1 MFFRGVETTNQLLM
15 YYSQVQIKRRCYLML
30 SSFLVEFGMLFSPFI
45 PRKGLILPHFPRP
58 MPSGALR
65 DLAQLAMRLTQRK
78 KRSLASV
85 ILPPILTQTYKTDI
99 SKRSWTKHGNL
110 RGVEFDVTMFFFS
123 FFFIVQ
129 SYLMT
134 RSNDLSVFRRTF
146 DGRHKRQRTALG
158 AWMYSDVQPAHCYV
172 QLMMEKPSMI
182 DPLKRRCWTLE
193 YLTPKSI
200 LIVGS
205 RISSVINTPKIR
217 KLVPKTTDDTIIY
230 NHHVYVYY
238 SILSYILSQC
248 THVYPNFHV
257 DSPVPGEWYQRPDGV
272 RWYTLIHLEP
282 WKIGYITINTH
293 I

>member
-110 RGVEFDVTMFFFS
+110 RGVEFDVTMFFFR
-123 FFFIVQ
+123 FF
-129 SYLMT
+129 S
-134 RSNDLSVFRRTF
+134 
-146 DGRHKRQRTALG
+146 
-158 AWMYSDVQPAHCYV
+158 
-172 QLMMEKPSMI
+172 
-182 DPLKRRCWTLE
+182 
-193 YLTPKSI
+193 
-200 LIVGS
+200 
-205 RISSVINTPKIR
+205 
-217 KLVPKTTDDTIIY
+217 
-230 NHHVYVYY
+230 
-238 SILSYILSQC
+238 
-248 THVYPNFHV
+248 
-257 DSPVPGEWYQRPDGV
+257 
-272 RWYTLIHLEP
+272 
-282 WKIGYITINTH
+282 
-293 I
+293 